1 MSLSHPDRGESGE
14 QTASEAKTWI
24 LGSGVRAAR
33 GLVPF
38 RSRPANS
45 GRWRTP
51 DPTLD
56 LPVRYEVRPEEGGAS
71 RLRCLE
77 APGLDVSIFR
87 SFAYTEAE
95 ARKLGEQVILLD
107 GAGQFAPTLDHDRR
121 LYNLDHHQGCL
132 RSFTLATCEQALIL
146 VLKGLELDR
155 GDWKIFANE
164 PDLDTIFA
172 IWILLNHRRLRSLPT
187 EARDVLIPLIRLE
200 GAIDANGFE
209 LAEYCGLPKD
219 VFEAAKEELDLL
231 HGRELE
237 LKRSG
242 RWGTTDLAVYAQEM
256 LGEIDRLV
264 YQETDFSDF
273 TRIDEEFGHV
283 EIGPDRVAVVCR
295 DSSGIYEVEKRLKTR
310 WGNRLGIIALQTAP
324 KTYTLR
330 RTASFA
336 GIDLSLAYDQL
347 NLEDPAVDGRPP
359 EKRWGGSDEIGGAP
373 RPGGTALTPEG
384 IGRAIERAYRSRSL
398 SSNLRAVARSAT
410 LALAPAAAALAGA
423 GLYQRFIA
431 APDAP
436 DLPLMRFAAAAAAA
450 LLTAAVLMQRVS
462 RGRSWLFGARRP
474 AGKDWLWLLLP
485 AVAGAA
491 VLTPFDGSVTGRL
504 SAFEPSDWGLMAG
517 ALLLAAAAHETWFR
531 GLVHGRLLSRFRT
544 QRVGGRWFLSIPALN
559 SALLYGGLAALLAWG
574 GLLHPAWGPLPGPAV
589 PAAGTLGFALGLVLG
604 FVRERSLSLWPGLLA
619 QLLGGILAL
628 AAAAG
633 LLI

>member
-14 QTASEAKTWI
+14 SPASDVTTWS
-24 LGSGVRAAR
+24 LGSGIRAAR

-38 RSRPANS
+38 RTRAANS
-45 GRWRTP
+45 GRWRTQ
-51 DPTLD
+51 DPSQD
-56 LPVRYEVRPEEGGAS
+56 LPVRYEVRLGEEAN

-77 APGLDVSIFR
+77 APGLEVSIFR
-87 SFAYTEAE
+87 SFAYSEAE

-132 RSFTLATCEQALIL
+132 RAFTLATCEQALIL

-172 IWILLNHRRLRSLPT
+172 LWILLNHRRLLDLSP
-187 EARDVLIPLIRLE
+187 EARDILIPLLRLE
-200 GAIDANGFE
+200 GAIDANGYE
-209 LAEYCGLPKD
+209 LAEYCGLPRD
-219 VFEAAKEELDLL
+219 VYEAAKEELDRL
-231 HGRELE
+231 HRRELE

-264 YQETDFSDF
+264 YKESDFSNF
-273 TRIDEEFGHV
+273 TRIEEEYGHV

-295 DSSGIYEVEKRLKTR
+295 DSSGIYEVEKRLKSR
-310 WGNRLGIIALQTAP
+310 WGNRLGIIALETAP
-324 KTYTLR
+324 RTYTLR

-336 GIDLSLAYDQL
+336 GIDLARAYNQL

-373 RPGGTALTPEG
+373 RPGGTGLAPEC
-384 IGRAIERAYRSRSL
+384 IGRAIERAYRSHSL
-398 SSNLRAVARSAT
+398 ASDLRAVGRSAA
-410 LALAPAAAALAGA
+410 LALAPAAAALAGG
-423 GLYQRFIA
+423 GLFQAIFGIPA
-431 APDAP
+431 TPDHH
-436 DLPLMRFAAAAAAA
+436 LMRFGLAAAFALFTAA
-450 LLTAAVLMQRVS
+450 LLMQRVS
-462 RGRSWLFGARRP
+462 RGRSWFFGARRP
-474 AGKDWLWLLLP
+474 AGKDWLWLFLP
-485 AVAGAA
+485 ATAGSA
-491 VLTPFDGSVTGRL
+491 VMTPFEGSLTQSL
-504 SAFEPSDWGLMAG
+504 STLEPSAWVLLSV

-544 QRVGGRWFLSIPALN
+544 QRVSGSWFLSIPALC
-559 SALLYGGLAALLAWG
+559 SALLYGGLGALMAWSGFLHPVFGGLPLPDALLC
-574 GLLHPAWGPLPGPAV
+574 
-589 PAAGTLGFALGLVLG
+589 GTLAFVLGLALAVL
-604 FVRERSLSLWPGLLA
+604 RERSLSLWPGFLA
-619 QLLGGILAL
+619 QVLGGAISL
-628 AAAAG
+628 AAASG
-633 LLI
+633 VLF